1 MVTLEKKMEISIYL
15 VLDDDDENKE
25 VSKKYKEVWDGSK
38 KEIETING
46 DKKIEYGKDFKKI
59 RFESNGD
66 LPVNK
71 PTRLH
76 LLTKIIT
83 SVFSE
88 NGKIYPQL
96 FLDDT
101 LDDV

>member
-1 MVTLEKKMEISIYL
+1 MAKIS
-15 VLDDDDENKE
+15 
-25 VSKKYKEVWDGSK
+25 
-38 KEIETING
+38 
-46 DKKIEYGKDFKKI
+46 KKI

-76 LLTKIIT
+76 LLTIIIT

>member
-1 MVTLEKKMEISIYL
+1 MGTKKLNIAKIS
-15 VLDDDDENKE
+15 
-25 VSKKYKEVWDGSK
+25 
-38 KEIETING
+38 
-46 DKKIEYGKDFKKI
+46 KKI
-59 RFESNGD
+59 RFKSNDD

-76 LLTKIIT
+76 LLTIIIT

-101 LDDV
+101 LYDV

>member
-1 MVTLEKKMEISIYL
+1 MGTKKLNMAKIS
-15 VLDDDDENKE
+15 
-25 VSKKYKEVWDGSK
+25 
-38 KEIETING
+38 
-46 DKKIEYGKDFKKI
+46 KKI

-76 LLTKIIT
+76 LLTIIIT

>member
-1 MVTLEKKMEISIYL
+1 MGTKKLNIAKIS
-15 VLDDDDENKE
+15 
-25 VSKKYKEVWDGSK
+25 
-38 KEIETING
+38 
-46 DKKIEYGKDFKKI
+46 KKI
-59 RFESNGD
+59 RFESNDD

-71 PTRLH
+71 PTGLH
-76 LLTKIIT
+76 LLTIIIT